1 METSIVKRERRDTKN
16 NGTFN
21 IHQFQFSKMG
31 QFLGNSLDWIKQN
44 KNLEFRKTHLK

>member
-16 NGTFN
+16 NGILSISTTF
-21 IHQFQFSKMG
+21 ILLKWD
-31 QFLGNSLDWIKQN
+31 NSLDKFF